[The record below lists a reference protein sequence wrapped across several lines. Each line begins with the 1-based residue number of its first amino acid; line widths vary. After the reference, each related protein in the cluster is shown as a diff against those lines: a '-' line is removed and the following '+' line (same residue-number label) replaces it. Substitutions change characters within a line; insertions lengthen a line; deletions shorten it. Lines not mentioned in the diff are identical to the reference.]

1 MGCFGTLTPRR
12 NIIQTNQIIKNLFI
26 LKEKLFSKTIMF
38 EGPCLKKTIQSLQYC
53 LCFLKNLAP
62 NTPLTTHLF
71 GLLRGRTSWCSG
83 RGQRTCRPEGAAAGF
98 LAGAVRTSA
107 AVLNLGTNLVE
118 IHQLFIPCCL
128 EPVEVVDFQNGCFTL
143 QTLFK
148 ACQQWLKYNN
158 ISYHPCMVYLPTWIP

>member
-1 MGCFGTLTPRR
+1 
-12 NIIQTNQIIKNLFI
+12 
-26 LKEKLFSKTIMF
+26 MF
-38 EGPCLKKTIQSLQYC
+38 EGPCLKNNTEFTVL
-53 LCFLKNLAP
+53 LMFLENLAP

-128 EPVEVVDFQNGCFTL
+128 ESVEVVDFQNGCFTL
-143 QTLFK
+143 QNLFK
-148 ACQQWLKYNN
+148 ACQQWLKYNYPIPSMYGIFTYMN
-158 ISYHPCMVYLPTWIP
+158 TIKINHSWIGKT